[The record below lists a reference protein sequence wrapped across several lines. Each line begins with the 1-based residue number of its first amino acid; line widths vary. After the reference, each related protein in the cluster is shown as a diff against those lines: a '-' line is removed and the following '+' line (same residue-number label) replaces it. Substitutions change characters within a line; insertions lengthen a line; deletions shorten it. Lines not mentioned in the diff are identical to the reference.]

1 MLSSNQVTLTC
12 LDLGWLVDMHQKL
25 WGRLDLVG
33 EIFRVADLTTE
44 DFIELQRQ
52 LHDKDPSRS
61 SESYHAKDVLAMK
74 AKFLRSHS
82 RGLSLSDITTC
93 ASSLPQLRV
102 DTSKGHTNPD
112 DPDASDEDEAPAS
125 MDDND
130 DADTDASDAVALM
143 DAMNINADANSDRSC
158 RYIEADAASPS
169 KGSNAIFPCTIQY
182 MDLSF
187 LCLEDTGRYE
197 ALMLI
202 RDEWRFMV
210 DIFNK
215 RRSGMGGGAI
225 FSGQPGIGEYRY
237 YS

>member
-12 LDLGWLVDMHQKL
+12 LDIGWLIEMHKKL

-61 SESYHAKDVLAMK
+61 SESYHAKDVLAIK
-74 AKFLRSHS
+74 AKFLRSRS

-93 ASSLPQLRV
+93 AGRLPQLR
-102 DTSKGHTNPD
+102 GHTNPD
-112 DPDASDEDEAPAS
+112 DPDASDEDEASAS

-143 DAMNINADANSDRSC
+143 DAMNINADANSDPSC
-158 RYIEADAASPS
+158 RYIEADAASLS

-182 MDLSF
+182 MDFSF

-202 RDEWRFMV
+202 RDEWRIMV
-210 DIFNK
+210 DIFNERK
-215 RRSGMGGGAI
+215 LGIRGGAI